1 MYPKK
6 EKPILAI
13 LLTALLTSLFWLFLY
28 FVIMPSVKGTNRQA
42 DTSVQQVETQ
52 SAPEDASKPR
62 YEVNAKKDVD
72 YSQLIVGHWE
82 PIEVSAFKLDFSE
95 FGTLK
100 THTHKHGYPIT
111 TDYKYKLLGDRM
123 GYTAMADFYEGD
135 WHRIEISVGEDGK
148 TYLSIFDDPELG
160 GRYCKTLSTKK

>member
-1 MYPKK
+1 M
-6 EKPILAI
+6 
-13 LLTALLTSLFWLFLY
+13 
-28 FVIMPSVKGTNRQA
+28 
-42 DTSVQQVETQ
+42 
-52 SAPEDASKPR
+52 
-62 YEVNAKKDVD
+62 D

-82 PIEVSAFKLDFSE
+82 PIEVSTFKLDFSE

-135 WHRIEISVGEDGK
+135 WHRIEISVGDDGK

>member
-1 MYPKK
+1 MNPKK

-82 PIEVSAFKLDFSE
+82 PIEVSTFKLDFSE
-95 FGTLK
+95 F
-100 THTHKHGYPIT
+100 
-111 TDYKYKLLGDRM
+111 KLLGARM

-135 WHRIEISVGEDGK
+135 WHRIEISVGDDGK

-160 GRYCKTLSTKK
+160 GRYCKTVSTKK